1 MILTPEELDKK
12 ITEVMEF
19 SDSHMGVKYGVDY
32 QEMVML
38 LMQSKNFDT
47 VASVNCLLVLLD
59 TADARKIRDKYTNP
73 MDPRAIVE
81 VGNTIKKSA
90 MESLASILYI
100 GFQLGKREAELEILK
115 SYITMQE
122 S

>member
-81 VGNTIKKSA
+81 VGKTIKKSA

-100 GFQLGKREAELEILK
+100 GFQLGKREAELEILNRMG
-115 SYITMQE
+115 T
-122 S
+122 